1 MASAASLTERL
12 QLFMQGDVNSADA
25 LVREIWPKLRE
36 IALRS
41 LQKERFHV
49 PLCPTELINEFW
61 ASSLAGGGWRIQ
73 DRSHFYRLAA
83 RMMRNTLV
91 DLARRRLTERRGGDQ
106 TTISLDEVPAGAAG
120 DTSARGPSIDDAS
133 RIVEIGILMDRLEV
147 ESPDGACI
155 VDMHYFAGFTLE
167 EIAQQTG
174 LTLKQ
179 VRGRWDKA
187 HKWLERQLRPSK
199 PS

>member
-1 MASAASLTERL
+1 MGSASLTERL
-12 QLFMQGDVNSADA
+12 QLFMQGDAASADA
-25 LVREIWPKLRE
+25 LIREVWPKLRE

-41 LQKERFHV
+41 LQRERYRA

-73 DRSHFYRLAA
+73 DRRHFYRLAS

-91 DLARRRLTERRGGDQ
+91 DLARKRLAERRGCGQ
-106 TTISLDEVPAGAAG
+106 TVISLEDVSG
-120 DTSARGPSIDDAS
+120 GPSIADAS
-133 RIVEIGILMDRLEV
+133 RIVEIGILVDRLEA

-155 VDMHYFAGFTLE
+155 VEMHYFAGFTLE

-179 VRGRWDKA
+179 VRGRWNKA
-187 HKWLERQLRPSK
+187 HKWLERQLLHTA
-199 PS
+199 